1 MTGPA
6 AADRP
11 ADAAPLWRRS
21 VVGGLAAFAWVA
33 LAALAIGALEWLA
46 AGRPFGVRLT
56 WKLAG
61 LYLSAF
67 HGGGIRGVSER
78 LPGDLGAGDV
88 TSLGPELTLH
98 VTFLVGTVFAGVVLW
113 RAGRRIGRAAGGGW
127 MRSLAWGASV
137 APSYALLMFAV
148 TQVTV
153 LRFPSAGFTEVRP
166 VAVEAPGGA
175 LLLGLIAGVA
185 GGAAAATET
194 EAPPEPW
201 GGRLRAW
208 VAGGWHMTVALVV
221 LAFAGFLV
229 VAGLRSDVSAA
240 YVRAV
245 GRADA
250 AGAIA
255 AGHHVLLVANQSFL
269 IAAPSMGG
277 CVTAEGSG
285 SQPTALCLR
294 TLTVRPGFGS
304 AVLPDLTSRT
314 VPLSPL
320 WLLFLLVPLGATV
333 WGGHVAAA
341 AVPGRGERALRG
353 AGSGVVFAV
362 IVLVGEAASAI
373 AVERPPDGDLLRV
386 GADPVGIGVLALGW
400 GVCGGVL
407 GALVSARRQTPV
419 AGGPPADDDPDV
431 PPRPTSA

>member
-33 LAALAIGALEWLA
+33 VAALAIGALEWLA

-67 HGGGIRGVSER
+67 HGGGVRGVSER
-78 LPGDLGAGDV
+78 LPADVVGDV
-88 TSLGPELTLH
+88 TALGPELTLH
-98 VTFLVGTVFAGVVLW
+98 VTFLVGTAFAGVVLW
-113 RAGRRIGRAAGGGW
+113 RAGRRTGRAAGGGW

-137 APSYALLMFAV
+137 APPYALLMFAA
-148 TQVTV
+148 TRVTV
-153 LRFPSAGFTEVRP
+153 LRFPSAGLTEVRP
-166 VAVEAPGGA
+166 AAVEALGGA
-175 LLLGLIAGVA
+175 LLLGLIAGAA

-194 EAPPEPW
+194 EAPEPC
-201 GGRLRAW
+201 GGRLRGW

-229 VAGLRSDVSAA
+229 VAGVRSDVSAA

-304 AVLPDLTSRT
+304 AVLPGLTSRT
-314 VPLSPL
+314 VRLSPL

-341 AVPGRGERALRG
+341 GVGGRGERALRG
-353 AGSGVVFAV
+353 AGGGVVFAV

-373 AVERPPDGDLLRV
+373 VIERPPDGDLLRV
-386 GADPVGIGVLALGW
+386 GADPVGIGALALAW
-400 GVCGGVL
+400 GICGGVL
-407 GALVSARRQTPV
+407 GALTPDRRQAPV
-419 AGGPPADDDPDV
+419 AGGPPAGDDPDV